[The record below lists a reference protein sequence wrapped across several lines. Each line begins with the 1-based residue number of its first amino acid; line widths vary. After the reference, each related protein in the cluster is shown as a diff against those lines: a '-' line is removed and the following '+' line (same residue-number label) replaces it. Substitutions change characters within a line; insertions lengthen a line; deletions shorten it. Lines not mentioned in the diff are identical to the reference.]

1 VASPA
6 KWLSLASMWFELVKC
21 LGENHTPELAL
32 IGAVLVKLT
41 NMRFELP
48 FAARL
53 TLFKGYGVGAK
64 C

>member
-1 VASPA
+1 MASPA

-21 LGENHTPELAL
+21 LGQNHMPELAL
-32 IGAVLVKLT
+32 IGAALVKLT
-41 NMRFELP
+41 NTRIALP

-53 TLFKGYGVGAK
+53 TQFKGYGVGAK